1 MFSKILTKKSTE
13 SYSQQIEQLQ
23 IEFRQADA
31 VLIGAGSGLSASA
44 GFTYGG
50 ERFQNILEILQKS
63 MGSVI
68 CIPAGF
74 TRILLLRN
82 IGHGGAVI
90 FIITV
95 M

>member
-1 MFSKILTKKSTE
+1 MFSKIWTKKSTE

-23 IEFRQADA
+23 TEFQQADA

-44 GFTYGG
+44 DFTH
-50 ERFQNILEILQKS
+50 IH
-63 MGSVI
+63 
-68 CIPAGF
+68 
-74 TRILLLRN
+74 LLRS

-90 FIITV
+90 FIITA

>member
-44 GFTYGG
+44 GFTYG
-50 ERFQNILEILQKS
+50 
-63 MGSVI
+63 
-68 CIPAGF
+68 C
-74 TRILLLRN
+74 LLYTSPSPRD
-82 IGHGGAVI
+82 A
-90 FIITV
+90 
-95 M
+95 